1 MLVQHLTDQRRSP
14 MLLERKFGMTVD
26 FASPLHHLRR
36 QLLGGLEN
44 RIAHKKRCKRPDR
57 FKSLSRTTCTHPG
70 RQQRP
75 LRYAILRFGIVFD
88 LSKTANGTI
97 FIHSTTSASF
107 FPFLR
112 FLLSPLYTYLLSPHV
127 LSFTPCTKKP
137 IHPVVLRA
145 DMDALPITEASG
157 LPFACTDGAMHA
169 CGHDLHTSALLGA
182 LVLLQARRETFD
194 GTILGLFQ
202 PGEELWPGGASI
214 VLKEGV
220 FDGMEPRAFV
230 GGHVSPELK
239 VGQIGLR
246 SGTFMASTDEVHITV
261 HGKGGHGGLPHL
273 LKDPVLATSA
283 MIVAMQQIVSRNN
296 YAFTPSVL
304 SFGRVIADGATN
316 IIPDQVEVEG
326 TFRTMDEEWRKEA
339 HRRIRE
345 VAEQTTAA
353 YGCTAEVDLMVGYPC
368 VLNDKR
374 LTATAREVAAETFGT
389 QAAVDIPRR
398 MTAEDFGSYSVRYPS
413 VFFRWGVECD
423 IPLHNAAFVADE
435 RAIPYGVAMLAAM
448 ALRLSGCA
456 E

>member
-1 MLVQHLTDQRRSP
+1 MC
-14 MLLERKFGMTVD
+14 
-26 FASPLHHLRR
+26 
-36 QLLGGLEN
+36 
-44 RIAHKKRCKRPDR
+44 I
-57 FKSLSRTTCTHPG
+57 SRTTEQLEPVGLFTSFFMSNSVFEAA
-70 RQQRP
+70 QQLAAQAVEWR
-75 LRYAILRFGIVFD
+75 REIHRHAE
-88 LSKTANGTI
+88 LS
-97 FIHSTTSASF
+97 FEEHRTSA
-107 FPFLR
+107 LICQ
-112 FLLSPLYTYLLSPHV
+112 V
-127 LSFTPCTKKP
+127 LDQHGISYKKVAGTGVLARIDGRTADP

-246 SGTFMASTDEVHITV
+246 SGTFMASTDEIHITV

-368 VLNDKR
+368 VLNDER

>member
-1 MLVQHLTDQRRSP
+1 MC
-14 MLLERKFGMTVD
+14 
-26 FASPLHHLRR
+26 
-36 QLLGGLEN
+36 
-44 RIAHKKRCKRPDR
+44 I
-57 FKSLSRTTCTHPG
+57 SRTTEQLEPVGLFTSFFMSNSVFEAA
-70 RQQRP
+70 QQLAAQVVEWR
-75 LRYAILRFGIVFD
+75 REIHRHAE
-88 LSKTANGTI
+88 LS
-97 FIHSTTSASF
+97 FEEHRTSA
-107 FPFLR
+107 LICQ
-112 FLLSPLYTYLLSPHV
+112 V
-127 LSFTPCTKKP
+127 LDQHGIPYKKVAGTGVLARVDGRTADP
-137 IHPVVLRA
+137 VHPVVLRA

-246 SGTFMASTDEVHITV
+246 SGTFMASTDEIHITV

-368 VLNDKR
+368 VLNDER
-374 LTATAREVAAETFGT
+374 LTATAREVAVQTFGT

-448 ALRLSGCA
+448 ALRVSGCA

>member
-1 MLVQHLTDQRRSP
+1 MC
-14 MLLERKFGMTVD
+14 
-26 FASPLHHLRR
+26 
-36 QLLGGLEN
+36 
-44 RIAHKKRCKRPDR
+44 I
-57 FKSLSRTTCTHPG
+57 SRTTERLEPVGLFTSFFMSNSVFEAA
-70 RQQRP
+70 QQLAAQVVEWR
-75 LRYAILRFGIVFD
+75 REIHRHAE
-88 LSKTANGTI
+88 LS
-97 FIHSTTSASF
+97 FEEHRTSA
-107 FPFLR
+107 LICQ
-112 FLLSPLYTYLLSPHV
+112 V
-127 LSFTPCTKKP
+127 LDQHGIPYKKVAGTGVLARIDGRTADP

-220 FDGMEPRAFV
+220 FDGMEPRVFV

-246 SGTFMASTDEVHITV
+246 SGTFMASTDEIHITV

-368 VLNDKR
+368 VLNDER

>member
-1 MLVQHLTDQRRSP
+1 MC
-14 MLLERKFGMTVD
+14 
-26 FASPLHHLRR
+26 
-36 QLLGGLEN
+36 
-44 RIAHKKRCKRPDR
+44 I
-57 FKSLSRTTCTHPG
+57 SRTTEQLEPVGLFTSFFMSNSVFEAA
-70 RQQRP
+70 QQLAAQVVEWR
-75 LRYAILRFGIVFD
+75 REIHRHAE
-88 LSKTANGTI
+88 LS
-97 FIHSTTSASF
+97 FEEHRTSA
-107 FPFLR
+107 LICQ
-112 FLLSPLYTYLLSPHV
+112 V
-127 LSFTPCTKKP
+127 LDQHGIPYKKVAGTGVLARVDGRTADP

-246 SGTFMASTDEVHITV
+246 SGTFMASTDEIHITV

-368 VLNDKR
+368 VLNDER

>member
-1 MLVQHLTDQRRSP
+1 MC
-14 MLLERKFGMTVD
+14 
-26 FASPLHHLRR
+26 
-36 QLLGGLEN
+36 
-44 RIAHKKRCKRPDR
+44 I
-57 FKSLSRTTCTHPG
+57 SRTTEQLEPVGLFTSFFMSNSVFEAA
-70 RQQRP
+70 QQLAAQVVEWR
-75 LRYAILRFGIVFD
+75 REIHRHAE
-88 LSKTANGTI
+88 LS
-97 FIHSTTSASF
+97 FEEHRTSA
-107 FPFLR
+107 LICQ
-112 FLLSPLYTYLLSPHV
+112 V
-127 LSFTPCTKKP
+127 LDQHGIPYKKVAGTGVLARIDGRTADP

-246 SGTFMASTDEVHITV
+246 SGTFMASTDEIHITV

-368 VLNDKR
+368 VLNDER

>member
-1 MLVQHLTDQRRSP
+1 MC
-14 MLLERKFGMTVD
+14 
-26 FASPLHHLRR
+26 
-36 QLLGGLEN
+36 
-44 RIAHKKRCKRPDR
+44 I
-57 FKSLSRTTCTHPG
+57 SRTTEQLEPVGLFTSFFMSNSVFEAA
-70 RQQRP
+70 QQLAAQVVEWR
-75 LRYAILRFGIVFD
+75 REIHRHAE
-88 LSKTANGTI
+88 LS
-97 FIHSTTSASF
+97 FEEHRTSA
-107 FPFLR
+107 LICQ
-112 FLLSPLYTYLLSPHV
+112 V
-127 LSFTPCTKKP
+127 LDQHGISYKKVAGTGVLARIDGRTADP

-145 DMDALPITEASG
+145 DMDALPITEATG

-246 SGTFMASTDEVHITV
+246 SGTFMASTDEIHITV

-368 VLNDKR
+368 VLNDER

>member
-1 MLVQHLTDQRRSP
+1 MC
-14 MLLERKFGMTVD
+14 
-26 FASPLHHLRR
+26 
-36 QLLGGLEN
+36 
-44 RIAHKKRCKRPDR
+44 I
-57 FKSLSRTTCTHPG
+57 SRTTEQLEPVGLFTSFFMSNSVFEAA
-70 RQQRP
+70 QQLAAQVVEWR
-75 LRYAILRFGIVFD
+75 REIHRHAE
-88 LSKTANGTI
+88 LS
-97 FIHSTTSASF
+97 FEEHRTSA
-107 FPFLR
+107 LICQ
-112 FLLSPLYTYLLSPHV
+112 V
-127 LSFTPCTKKP
+127 LDQHGISYKKVAGTGVLARIDGRTADP

-246 SGTFMASTDEVHITV
+246 SGTFMASTDEIHITV

-304 SFGRVIADGATN
+304 SFGRVIADGN

-368 VLNDKR
+368 VLNDER
-374 LTATAREVAAETFGT
+374 LTATAREVAAETFGA

>member
-1 MLVQHLTDQRRSP
+1 MC
-14 MLLERKFGMTVD
+14 
-26 FASPLHHLRR
+26 
-36 QLLGGLEN
+36 
-44 RIAHKKRCKRPDR
+44 I
-57 FKSLSRTTCTHPG
+57 SRTTERLEPVGLFTSFFMSNSVFEAA
-70 RQQRP
+70 QQLAAQVVEWR
-75 LRYAILRFGIVFD
+75 REIHRHAE
-88 LSKTANGTI
+88 LS
-97 FIHSTTSASF
+97 FEEHRTSA
-107 FPFLR
+107 LICQ
-112 FLLSPLYTYLLSPHV
+112 V
-127 LSFTPCTKKP
+127 LDQHGISYKKVAGTGVLARIDGRTADP

-182 LVLLQARRETFD
+182 LVLLQVRRETFD

-214 VLKEGV
+214 VLKEGA

-246 SGTFMASTDEVHITV
+246 SGTFMASTDEIHITV

-368 VLNDKR
+368 VLNDER
-374 LTATAREVAAETFGT
+374 LTATAREVAVQTFGA

>member
-1 MLVQHLTDQRRSP
+1 MC
-14 MLLERKFGMTVD
+14 
-26 FASPLHHLRR
+26 
-36 QLLGGLEN
+36 
-44 RIAHKKRCKRPDR
+44 I
-57 FKSLSRTTCTHPG
+57 SRTTEQLEPVGLFTSFFMSNSVFEAA
-70 RQQRP
+70 QQLAAQVVEWR
-75 LRYAILRFGIVFD
+75 REIHRHAE
-88 LSKTANGTI
+88 LS
-97 FIHSTTSASF
+97 FEEHRTSA
-107 FPFLR
+107 LICQ
-112 FLLSPLYTYLLSPHV
+112 V
-127 LSFTPCTKKP
+127 LDQHGIPYKKVAGTGVLARVDGRTADP

-169 CGHDLHTSALLGA
+169 CGHDLHTSVLLGA

-246 SGTFMASTDEVHITV
+246 SGTFMASTDEIHITV

-368 VLNDKR
+368 VLNDER
-374 LTATAREVAAETFGT
+374 LTATAREVAVQTFGT

-448 ALRLSGCA
+448 ALRVSGCA

>member
-1 MLVQHLTDQRRSP
+1 MC
-14 MLLERKFGMTVD
+14 
-26 FASPLHHLRR
+26 
-36 QLLGGLEN
+36 
-44 RIAHKKRCKRPDR
+44 I
-57 FKSLSRTTCTHPG
+57 SRTIERLEPVGLFTSFFMSNSVFEAA
-70 RQQRP
+70 QQLAAQVVEWR
-75 LRYAILRFGIVFD
+75 REIHRHAE
-88 LSKTANGTI
+88 LS
-97 FIHSTTSASF
+97 FEEHRTSA
-107 FPFLR
+107 LICQ
-112 FLLSPLYTYLLSPHV
+112 V
-127 LSFTPCTKKP
+127 LDQHGIPYKKVAGTGVLARIDGRTADP

-246 SGTFMASTDEVHITV
+246 SGTFMASTDEIHITV

-368 VLNDKR
+368 VLNDER
-374 LTATAREVAAETFGT
+374 LTATAREVAVQTFGA

-435 RAIPYGVAMLAAM
+435 RAIPYAVAMLAAM